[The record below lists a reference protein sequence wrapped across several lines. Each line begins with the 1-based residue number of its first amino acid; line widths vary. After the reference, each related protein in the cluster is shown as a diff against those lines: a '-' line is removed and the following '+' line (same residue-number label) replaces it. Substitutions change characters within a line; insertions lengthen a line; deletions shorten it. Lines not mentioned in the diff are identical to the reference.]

1 MPLLRHAAAAFALL
15 AALATPAA
23 ADPVRL
29 TDITGRTV
37 ELPGPAQRIII
48 GEARQIQ
55 VVAAIKG
62 ADAFEHVVGWRDDL
76 LSKDADSYVAYR
88 DRFPFVETL
97 PRFGYVGDG
106 TFDLES
112 ALALKPDVLTLN
124 LEAKKAAEDSGL
136 EAKAAT
142 AGLRVLYFDFRLDPD
157 RNTEPSIRLL
167 GKLFGA
173 EAKAEEFIAYRRA
186 GIALVTDRLAKAK
199 PQRPTVFIERSPGAI
214 GEPTCCRTF
223 GPYNFGAMV
232 ELAGG
237 HNIGADVIKGTFG
250 DLNLEQLVVQNPDH
264 VIVTGSNW
272 AAQAGN
278 DKFVNVGPGADGA
291 IARQKLAG
299 LMTRPGLGGL
309 KAVKANRVHAVW
321 HQFYGTPFEFVAIQQ
336 FAKWFHPDLFA
347 DVDPDANF
355 RAFYARFMPVAYRPG
370 YFASLGDGK

>member
-1 MPLLRHAAAAFALL
+1 MSLKILAAAALALL
-15 AALATPAA
+15 ATLGAAA
-23 ADPVRL
+23 ADPVKL
-29 TDITGRTV
+29 TDVTGRTV
-37 ELPGPAQRIII
+37 ELAGPARRILV

-55 VVAAIKG
+55 VVAALKG
-62 ADAFEHVVGWRDDL
+62 ANAFEHVIAWRDDL
-76 LSKDADSYVAYR
+76 LSKDADSYAAYR
-88 DRFPFVETL
+88 ERFPFVETL

-106 TFDLES
+106 TFDLE
-112 ALALKPDVLTLN
+112 AVLALKPDLLTLN
-124 LEAKKAAEDSGL
+124 LEAQKAVEDSGMEKKAA
-136 EAKAAT
+136 A
-142 AGLRVLYFDFRLDPD
+142 AGLQIVYFDFRLDPE

-167 GKLFGA
+167 GKIFGA

-186 GIALVTDRLAKAK
+186 GIALVTDRLTKAK
-199 PQRPTVFIERSPGAI
+199 PKRPTVFIERSPGAV

-232 ELAGG
+232 DLAGG
-237 HNIGADVIKGTFG
+237 HNIGADVIKGAFG

-278 DKFVNVGPGADGA
+278 DKFVNVGPGAD
-291 IARQKLAG
+291 IATAKVKLAG
-299 LMTRPGLGGL
+299 LMTRPGLPGL

-347 DVDPDANF
+347 DLDPDANF
-355 RAFYARFMPVAYRPG
+355 RAFHEKFMPVAYRPG